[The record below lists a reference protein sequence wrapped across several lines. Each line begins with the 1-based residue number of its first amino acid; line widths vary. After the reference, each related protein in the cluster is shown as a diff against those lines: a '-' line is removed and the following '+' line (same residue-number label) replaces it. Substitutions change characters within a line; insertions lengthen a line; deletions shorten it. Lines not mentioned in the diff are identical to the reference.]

1 MGFPTFFP
9 PHASR
14 FSAVRRSLVL
24 SSGVAGGASGIT
36 DPDDISNMTGWWDGE
51 DDATIVEAPAG
62 FAQRWNSKGATAK
75 SYQNLLGGQTPALVT
90 VSGHQMLNFDGV
102 NDVLADV
109 QSNDVLQPG
118 SGDFTV
124 VGFFRSPVG
133 LNGNAITWRQEDAG
147 GGTPFWG
154 WRVFGNPGSTNFA
167 MRDGATT
174 LVVASTDENFADGS
188 TRYVIMGMRDG
199 TDQRLFYGGDGID
212 LVETSMGATTVP
224 GGFGSVDAVNS
235 ALGNFT
241 SVTAGF
247 FWAGDLGELVFYKKA
262 LNQSERFN
270 LFGYFRS
277 KWGLTSP

>member
-1 MGFPTFFP
+1 MG
-9 PHASR
+9 
-14 FSAVRRSLVL
+14 
-24 SSGVAGGASGIT
+24 GGGSGIL
-36 DPDDISNMTGWWDGE
+36 DPNDIPNMTAWWDGE
-51 DDATIVEAPAG
+51 DDTTIVESPPG

-75 SYQNLLGGQTPALVT
+75 SYENLLAGQTPALVT

-124 VGFFRSPVG
+124 VGLFRSPVG

-167 MRDGATT
+167 VRDGTTT
-174 LVVASTDENFADGS
+174 LVVASADENFADGS
-188 TRYVIMGMRDG
+188 TRYVVMGMRDG
-199 TDQRLFYGGDGID
+199 TDLRLFYGGDSVAF
-212 LVETSMGATTVP
+212 VEASASPTAIP
-224 GGFGSVDAVNS
+224 GGFGSVNAVNS

-247 FWAGDLGELVFYKKA
+247 FWAGDAGELVFYKQA
-262 LNQSERFN
+262 LNQSERLQ
-270 LFGYFRS
+270 LFQYFRN
-277 KWGLTSP
+277 KWELT